1 MDSRARFG
9 GVFTVL
15 CHARDGLLKWQDT
28 AKNLVVTT
36 GLQYLLDTAF
46 AGSAAATFYVGLVD
60 DTPTF
65 SAANTMSNRAGWTEF
80 TEYTGNRQ
88 EYVDVRTNQTISN
101 TASKAS
107 FPITGAGGGVGGA
120 FLASMLRG
128 HRPVVEQR
136 AKVKQ
141 AERERERTG
150 IGAWLKQVRARWA
163 GRSKV

>member
-120 FLASMLRG
+120 FLNTGATGSAGTLLCGAALTGGNR
-128 HRPVVEQR
+128 VV
-136 AKVKQ
+136 ATADTVTVTYTFT
-141 AERERERTG
+141 AADD
-150 IGAWLKQVRARWA
+150 GA
-163 GRSKV
+163 

>member
-1 MDSRARFG
+1 MQKCS
-9 GVFTVL
+9 TWNKL
-15 CHARDGLLKWQDT
+15 
-28 AKNLVVTT
+28 
-36 GLQYLLDTAF
+36 
-46 AGSAAATFYVGLVD
+46 
-60 DTPTF
+60 
-65 SAANTMSNRAGWTEF
+65 NRAQRQRRASGWMAM
-80 TEYTGNRQ
+80 
-88 EYVDVRTNQTISN
+88 QT
-101 TASKAS
+101 TKY
-107 FPITGAGGGVGGA
+107 PGGGVGGA

>member
-80 TEYTGNRQ
+80 TEYTGDRQ

-120 FLASMLRG
+120 FLNTGATGSAGTLLCGAALTGGNR
-128 HRPVVEQR
+128 VV
-136 AKVKQ
+136 ATADTVTVTYTFT
-141 AERERERTG
+141 AADD
-150 IGAWLKQVRARWA
+150 GA
-163 GRSKV
+163 